1 MHETSQD
8 MRNGNQKMS
17 STRRIATIFITTFL
31 LVLFI
36 GETQAGWL
44 DKKLEDLKKAK
55 ELIDVV
61 KKKDEAEKATE
72 EPDAKD
78 DVDDEETPTTQTADP
93 LVGKTEPA
101 PTAHSAAAT
110 ASSDMDVLG
119 DSGGGHLGQFRA
131 LADGQ
136 RPMSDRNASILQPQ
150 VALASIF
157 LHYYP
162 ESLEADSYV
171 EAYARLFFNKEF
183 TQTQRTEEYRTSLFK
198 RRSIVD
204 GWRTRLKSMETA
216 ETLTLNIFMP
226 TMLNT
231 NKYDFEAG
239 AFPLSH
245 GFALRDEALISSG
258 VHDLTCLRF
267 DRTFT
272 LKDYAVPENKVK
284 SFLAE
289 NRNSRM
295 PGRGASVFVRLQI
308 RITGKP
314 DFEGAVQPRCKL
326 AAEVLAIDARQ
337 YRGTESGYYAADSA
351 RPGAIIA
358 TYFSRDA
365 APARGEDSA
374 VQVTYDKRT
383 LPDDAPAEAR
393 AFNLET
399 INGLIVMPP
408 QWGRS
413 GWFAQKNKALEA
425 LSDYVNFLSL
435 GEYPDAYYRA
445 TQGHCMTSNYLSA
458 VEDEEYFAARP
469 GSVGAAWRGKTE
481 FEQRRSEAAFKSGA
495 LAKLQQRAV
504 HAPQRFMVLAESH
517 LTKYDFDKQGFKL
530 PFLNTT
536 AKIEQLYGDCLI
548 GLHLLPMADQLHEFW
563 AISPAE
569 AEKVLNSIP
578 VSHKVGN
585 SNIRTVYHGTVVEL
599 VSLKSAAPRRRK
611 LGTVPQ
617 PPLRLKIIS
626 SHLYADKELTQKIYS
641 PPIIRAAPSVL
652 EAGMPESVVYSK
664 AYQIEYGGAN
674 LLSQLKA
681 RGGNYE
687 DWEWPQLVKQQKYRD
702 SLYYMLMKPHYRPS
716 DMPPSEVTKIDT
728 QYTPFFPH
736 GLEGEELS
744 YQLNTMTDT
753 QKALFVEWQ
762 KRQMLAM
769 P

>member
-1 MHETSQD
+1 
-8 MRNGNQKMS
+8 MS

-31 LVLFI
+31 LFLFI

-44 DKKLEDLKKAK
+44 DKKLDDLKNAK

-61 KKKDEAEKATE
+61 MKKDEAEKATQEPGAE
-72 EPDAKD
+72 E
-78 DVDDEETPTTQTADP
+78 DVHDEESPTAETTDP
-93 LVGKTEPA
+93 QVDRAEPA
-101 PTAHSAAAT
+101 AHSTAAT
-110 ASSDMDVLG
+110 ASSDMDVIG
-119 DSGGGHLGQFRA
+119 DSGGRNLGQFRA

-157 LHYYP
+157 LHHYP
-162 ESLEADSYV
+162 ESLDGDSYV

-183 TQTQRTEEYRTSLFK
+183 MQTQRTEEYRTSLFK
-198 RRSIVD
+198 RRAIVD

-216 ETLTLNIFMP
+216 KTLTLNVFMP

-231 NKYDFEAG
+231 NKYDFKAG

-245 GFALRDEALISSG
+245 GFVLGDEAVISSG
-258 VHDLTCLRF
+258 VHNLTCLRF
-267 DRTFT
+267 DRTLT
-272 LKDYAVPENKVK
+272 LKDYAVPENEVK
-284 SFLAE
+284 SFLAA

-295 PGRGASVFVRLQI
+295 PGRGASVFIRLQI

-337 YRGTESGYYAADSA
+337 YRGTESGHFAADSA

-365 APARGEDSA
+365 APVPGKDSA
-374 VQVTYDKRT
+374 VKVTYDKRT
-383 LPDDAPAEAR
+383 LPGDAPAEAR

-399 INGLIVMPP
+399 INGLIVIPAKE
-408 QWGRS
+408 GSS
-413 GWFAQKNKALEA
+413 GWFTQKTKAFEA

-435 GEYPDAYYRA
+435 GEYPEAYYHA
-445 TQGHCMTSNYLSA
+445 TQGRCMTRNYLSA
-458 VEDEEYFAARP
+458 VEDEKYFSQDRSSARP
-469 GSVGAAWRGKTE
+469 GWRGATE
-481 FEQRRSEAAFKSGA
+481 FEQRRSEAAFKSEA
-495 LAKLQQRAV
+495 LVKLQQRAV

-517 LTKYDFDKQGFKL
+517 LTEYDFDKQGFKL

-536 AKIEQLYGDCLI
+536 SKVEKLYGDCLV
-548 GLHLLPMADQLHEFW
+548 GLNLLPMADQLNEFW
-563 AISPAE
+563 AVPPAE

-578 VSHKVGN
+578 VSRKVGN
-585 SNIRTVYHGTVVEL
+585 LNIRTVYHGTVVEL
-599 VSLKSAAPRRRK
+599 VSLRSAAPRRRE
-611 LGTVPQ
+611 LGFQPQ
-617 PPLRLKIIS
+617 PPLRLKVIS
-626 SHLYADKELTQKIYS
+626 SHLYADRELTQKIYS

-652 EAGMPESVVYSK
+652 EAGMPKSVVYSK

-687 DWEWPQLVKQQKYRD
+687 DWEWPQLVKQQKLRD
-702 SLYYMLMKPHYRPS
+702 SMYYRSIQSHYRQSSRLRP
-716 DMPPSEVTKIDT
+716 EVTQADA

-736 GLEGEELS
+736 GMEGEQLS
-744 YQLNTMTDT
+744 YLRNTMTDK
-753 QKALFVEWQ
+753 QKKLFVEWS
-762 KRQMLAM
+762 KRQMLVM

>member
-1 MHETSQD
+1 
-8 MRNGNQKMS
+8 MRYGSQKMS
-17 STRRIATIFITTFL
+17 STRKMATIFITTFL
-31 LVLFI
+31 LILFI
-36 GETQAGWL
+36 GEPQAGWL
-44 DKKLEDLKKAK
+44 DDQLDDLKKAK
-55 ELIDVV
+55 ELLIDVV
-61 KKKDEAEKATE
+61 NKSGETE
-72 EPDAKD
+72 EASEQPGTKD
-78 DVDDEETPTTQTADP
+78 DIDDDESPTA
-93 LVGKTEPA
+93 KTEPA
-101 PTAHSAAAT
+101 LATHSAAAT
-110 ASSDMDVLG
+110 ASSGMDVIG
-119 DSGGGHLGQFRA
+119 DSGGRGLGQLRA

-136 RPMSDRNASILQPQ
+136 RPMSDHSAAILQAQ

-162 ESLEADSYV
+162 ESLDTDSYV

-183 TQTQRTEEYRTSLFK
+183 MQTQRTEEYRTSLFK

-204 GWRTRLKSMETA
+204 GWRSRLKSMEKSR
-216 ETLTLNIFMP
+216 TLTLNIFMP

-245 GFALRDEALISSG
+245 GFVLRDEARISSG

-267 DRTFT
+267 DRMFT
-272 LKDYAVPENKVK
+272 LTDYAVPETMVN

-289 NRNSRM
+289 NRNSRI

-314 DFEGAVQPRCKL
+314 DIEGATQPRCKL

-365 APARGEDSA
+365 TPAPGEGSA
-374 VQVTYDKRT
+374 VQVAYDKRT
-383 LPDDAPAEAR
+383 LPDDAPVEAR

-399 INGLIVMPP
+399 INGLIVMPA
-408 QWGRS
+408 QWGGS
-413 GWFAQKNKALEA
+413 GWFAQKNEALEA

-435 GEYPDAYYRA
+435 GEYPDVYSRA

-458 VEDEEYFAARP
+458 VEVEKYFSPRP
-469 GSVGAAWRGKTE
+469 GSVGAGWRGETE
-481 FEQRRSEAAFKSGA
+481 FEQRRSEAAFKSEA
-495 LAKLQQRAV
+495 LVKLQQRAV
-504 HAPQRFMVLAESH
+504 HAPQRFMVLAETH
-517 LTKYDFDKQGFKL
+517 LTEYDFDKQGFKL
-530 PFLNTT
+530 PRLNTT
-536 AKIEQLYGDCLI
+536 AKIEKLYGDCRI
-548 GLHLLPMADQLHEFW
+548 GLQLLPMADQLHEFW
-563 AISPAE
+563 SISPAE

-599 VSLKSAAPRRRK
+599 VSLESAAPRRREV
-611 LGTVPQ
+611 GFVPQ

-626 SHLYADKELTQKIYS
+626 SHLYADKELTQEIYS
-641 PPIIRAAPSVL
+641 PPIIRATASVL
-652 EAGMPESVVYSK
+652 EAGMPKSVVYSK

-687 DWEWPQLVKQQKYRD
+687 DWEWPQLVRQQKLRD
-702 SLYYMLMKPHYRPS
+702 SMYYRSISPHSRRPE
-716 DMPPSEVTKIDT
+716 MPPSEVTKTDA
-728 QYTPFFPH
+728 QYTPFFPL
-736 GLEGEELS
+736 GRTGEELS

-753 QKALFVEWQ
+753 QKTLFVEWQ